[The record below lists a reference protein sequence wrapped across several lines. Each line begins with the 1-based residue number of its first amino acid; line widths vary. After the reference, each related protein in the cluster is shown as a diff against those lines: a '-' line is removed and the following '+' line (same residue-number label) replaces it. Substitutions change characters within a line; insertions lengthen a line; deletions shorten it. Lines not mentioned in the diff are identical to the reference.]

1 MNANIPNK
9 NVIFIM
15 ILQHNLSKP
24 SSEPDGRI

>member
-15 ILQHNLSKP
+15 IQINQTAQTFKTKF
-24 SSEPDGRI
+24 RA